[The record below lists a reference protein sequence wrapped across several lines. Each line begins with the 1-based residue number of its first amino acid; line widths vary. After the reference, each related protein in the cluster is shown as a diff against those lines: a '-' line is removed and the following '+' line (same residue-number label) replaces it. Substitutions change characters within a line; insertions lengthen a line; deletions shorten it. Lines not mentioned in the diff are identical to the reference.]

1 MQRLFTRIGFLHFQE
16 TIELEDPGYIVAL
29 NGGHFTGATETEAG
43 ELVKSRVCGESVK
56 CLPHLDAHIP
66 IRERSL
72 DVKPKKPRKP
82 KVGKNRITCPVC
94 GSVEIQ
100 IYERLDLVRN
110 WLQDED
116 GAGGLMDFEEELDCT
131 DDFLDFSCGSCSHA
145 WRSTEFTT
153 MESLME
159 EVYGEV
165 TY

>member
-1 MQRLFTRIGFLHFQE
+1 MHRLFTRIGFLHFQE
-16 TIELEDPGYIVAL
+16 TIGQEDPGHIVAL
-29 NGGHFTGATETEAG
+29 IDGHFTGATETEAG

-56 CLPHLDAHIP
+56 CLQHLNVHNP

-82 KVGKNRITCPVC
+82 EVRKDRIICPEC
-94 GSVEIQ
+94 GSLEIQ

-131 DDFLDFSCGSCSHA
+131 DDFLDFSCGSCFHTWKSA
-145 WRSTEFTT
+145 DFTT
-153 MESLME
+153 MEALMT